1 MMNRLG
7 SPFKTNG
14 VKISPQS
21 SSPTSVIDECYDNI
35 GNKHRASKS
44 SFNQSPRTLT
54 FPFPY
59 DNSTSGSST
68 EYVLAKAITSIEI
81 ADSAAEAARHLQQV
95 NSLLVLVENTA
106 VNRETARHML
116 NYYQFLSSVDA
127 LRKREFEWFEELLP
141 LLSSILYFCK
151 EKDHFTKL
159 PEIIIQEIFHWLAF
173 DEYVTICCVNKHWKD
188 LSSSNVV
195 WVEFYNRK
203 FIRTL
208 PDVEQ
213 EPLSQPSPGATV
225 PIIPLPF
232 SSCSSL
238 HRNNCLNMFK
248 ERLLD
253 PEIGDKVEVAWKGK
267 FRLESIDI
275 YQGLAWWVAEV
286 VDKHSSQSKYKI
298 RYPGWE
304 SRWDE
309 WVSRHRFRWLVSRN
323 DLEAIEE
330 RDQVELWCCGANVP
344 GAWLE
349 SRVLKVQH
357 NMYCLDRVSSTGP
370 MWVGRDRIRLSSKRK
385 DSSRGR
391 RTIDSYFNDE
401 EPPGEEASNLCAIM

>member
-14 VKISPQS
+14 VKISPS
-21 SSPTSVIDECYDNI
+21 SSPTSVMDFSEYCDDDRN
-35 GNKHRASKS
+35 NHRASKS
-44 SFNQSPRTLT
+44 SLKQSPHNIST
-54 FPFPY
+54 FPFPH
-59 DNSTSGSST
+59 DHSTAGSST
-68 EYVLAKAITSIEI
+68 EYALAKAITSIEI
-81 ADSAAEAARHLQQV
+81 ADSAAEAAMHLHKI
-95 NSLLVLVENTA
+95 NSLLVLVENTTA
-106 VNRETARHML
+106 NRATARYL
-116 NYYQFLSSVDA
+116 LKYYQFLSSVEA
-127 LRKREFEWFEELLP
+127 LRKKDYEWFEELLP
-141 LLSSILYFCK
+141 LLSRILYFCK

-173 DEYVTICCVNKHWKD
+173 DECAVISCVSKHWND
-188 LSSSNVV
+188 ISMSDIV
-195 WVEFYNRK
+195 WFEFYNRK
-203 FIRTL
+203 FIRIAGM
-208 PDVEQ
+208 PNVEQ
-213 EPLSQPSPGATV
+213 ETLPQPSLLS
-225 PIIPLPF
+225 IISAPSF
-232 SSCSSL
+232 SSSFSI
-238 HRNNCLNMFK
+238 RNNYLDMFK
-248 ERLLD
+248 QRLRD

-267 FRLESIDI
+267 FRLESIDV

-309 WVSRHRFRWLVSRN
+309 WVSRNRFRWLVERN

-357 NMYCLDRVSSTGP
+357 NMYCLDRVSSAGP
-370 MWVGRDRIRLSSKRK
+370 MWVGRDRIRLSSNRK

-391 RTIDSYFNDE
+391 NTDSYFSHE
-401 EPPGEEASNLCAIM
+401 EPQEHETSNSCAIM